1 MVSSNLPLALQV
13 IDSLDAISSLY
24 EDGEDYGATCT
35 DPAYLKLLELTNQ
48 LVDLTRE
55 TMATEGWESVKN
67 SLREAGSPSH
77 HFYLI

>member
-1 MVSSNLPLALQV
+1 MLPFARIGYSPVTSVVDEIGRL
-13 IDSLDAISSLY
+13 
-24 EDGEDYGATCT
+24 ATCT